1 MDSSGFPPPPQPLL
15 LGFPRQ
21 THSIHHLHH
30 PKLVLLEAAEMKVVV
45 AKVIITALVSIF
57 IPPLVFFVVSVLLFI
72 APAS

>member
-30 PKLVLLEAAEMKVVV
+30 PKLVLLEAAEMRVVV
-45 AKVIITALVSIF
+45 AKVIIALVSIF

>member
-30 PKLVLLEAAEMKVVV
+30 PKLVLLEAAEMRVVV
-45 AKVIITALVSIF
+45 AKVIIALVSIF
-57 IPPLVFFVVSVLLFI
+57 ILPLVFFVVSVLLFI

>member
-1 MDSSGFPPPPQPLL
+1 MDSSGFPPPQPLL

-30 PKLVLLEAAEMKVVV
+30 SKLVLLEAAEMKVVV
-45 AKVIITALVSIF
+45 AKVIIALVSIF